1 MATFTE
7 AELAPSAIAAERER
21 LRETSQHVADLEKQL
36 DALQKELEV
45 ARTRREKL
53 RLSVQWR
60 ELMAAVN
67 ADEEVYAVVER
78 LTGAFA
84 AFRESLVEP
93 ENYRQEQ
100 KEEVPNVDDIVPYS
114 DTDDYADFSG
124 VETAVEELL
133 AALREQLESHAAT
146 PPLSSRLS
154 KRTSSCGSLAVNEKP
169 DCPVG
174 KLTGTHKAKA
184 VVRRKAL
191 LKLLVITVL
200 IGRVE
205 QYCGFK
211 SISDAGNVPQP
222 DAEEIRDGVA
232 SVWQWILHEQP
243 ELLTAAENV
252 EWKEIVITF
261 LGESY
266 AMPP

>member
-1 MATFTE
+1 MATLTE

-21 LRETSQHVADLEKQL
+21 LRETMQHVADLEKQL
-36 DALQKELEV
+36 DVLQRELEA
-45 ARTRREKL
+45 ARTRREQL

-78 LTGAFA
+78 LTDAFA

-93 ENYRQEQ
+93 ENYQQEQ
-100 KEEVPNVDDIVPYS
+100 KEEGPNADDILPYS

-146 PPLSSRLS
+146 LPLSSQHSRC
-154 KRTSSCGSLAVNEKP
+154 TSPCGSLAPLEKLN
-169 DCPVG
+169 CPSGESAGAPNV
-174 KLTGTHKAKA
+174 KAA
-184 VVRRKAL
+184 VRRQAL
-191 LKLLVITVL
+191 LKLLAITIL
-200 IGRVE
+200 MGRVE
-205 QYCGFK
+205 QHCGFK
-211 SISDAGNVPQP
+211 SISDPSNAPQSE
-222 DAEEIRDGVA
+222 AEEIRDGLA
-232 SVWQWILHEQP
+232 SFWQWLLHEQP
-243 ELLTAAENV
+243 GVLTAAEST
-252 EWKEIVITF
+252 EWKEIASTF

-266 AMPP
+266 AMAP